1 MAKQEKGGFRPPPL
15 VKILWKCGEC
25 TTFNAADAEVCKKCG
40 APKVVDESL
49 VGATKPIDD
58 SERHLRED

>member
-1 MAKQEKGGFRPPPL
+1 M
-15 VKILWKCGEC
+15 VKILWTCAECG
-25 TTFNAADAEVCKKCG
+25 TFNAADAEVCKKCG
-40 APKVVDESL
+40 AQKVVDEKL

>member
-25 TTFNAADAEVCKKCG
+25 NTFNAADAE
-40 APKVVDESL
+40 VVDESL